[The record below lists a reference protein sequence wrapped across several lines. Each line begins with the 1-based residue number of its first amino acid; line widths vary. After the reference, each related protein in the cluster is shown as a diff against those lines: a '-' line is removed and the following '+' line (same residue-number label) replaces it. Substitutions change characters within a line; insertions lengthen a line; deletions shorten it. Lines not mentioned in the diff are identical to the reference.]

1 MQRPD
6 PIKQQEIL
14 QCAAKLFA
22 ARPYHEVRLED
33 VAAAARV
40 GKGTLYIYYPGKE
53 AIYLAIIRDGF
64 GRAVARIREE
74 LSRRDDDPWVRME
87 AICGG
92 LIDFAFTFPEVY
104 RIMRSGTI
112 TPEDAELQA
121 ARKQLTA
128 EIERVIKEGTAA
140 GLLDDPEPEL
150 TAQLVLSFVRGAMLY
165 APPGMT
171 RESLKTHML
180 RLLRQGIAAPAAG
193 GAA

>member
-6 PIKQQEIL
+6 PVKQQEIL

-33 VAAAARV
+33 VAATARV

-53 AIYLAIIRDGF
+53 ALYLAIIRDGF